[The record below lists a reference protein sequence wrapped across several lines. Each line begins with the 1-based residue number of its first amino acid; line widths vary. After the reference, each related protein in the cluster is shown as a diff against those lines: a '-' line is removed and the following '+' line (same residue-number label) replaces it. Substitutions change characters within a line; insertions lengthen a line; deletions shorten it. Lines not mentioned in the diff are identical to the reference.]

1 MNPTA
6 FDLPEVRPDRTL
18 ARSESPKM
26 FGDVPSVAEVYMA
39 GLTSSPLFFVKH
51 AALREWSGEK
61 ARRLWVDLDATG
73 ATAFNPESYR
83 RLTPGHSAI
92 HVLPIELVEILAQL
106 DALIGQSPG
115 SSGYD
120 VAAPKT
126 SSILQA
132 KAWIREMY
140 EDVRRFG
147 SDWMTPLT
155 TVDEFGDIVFEW
167 WHGSRKITVYVTP
180 ETVEYIKV
188 SGPNMHTD
196 MDDGEL
202 STREDRQNLWQWL
215 TSID

>member
-6 FDLPEVRPDRTL
+6 SGLPELRPDLTRVQ
-18 ARSESPKM
+18 SESPKM
-26 FGDVPSVAEVYMA
+26 FDDMLSVVEVYIA
-39 GLTSSPLFFVKH
+39 GLTSTPLIFVKH
-51 AALREWSGEK
+51 PALREWSGEK
-61 ARRLWVDLDATG
+61 ARRFWVDLDATG

-83 RLTPGHSAI
+83 RLTPRHLAI
-92 HVLPIELVEILAQL
+92 DALPIELVEILAQL
-106 DALIGQSPG
+106 DALIGRSPG
-115 SSGYD
+115 WTGYD

-147 SDWMTPLT
+147 GDWTTPLT

-196 MDDGEL
+196 MEDGEL
-202 STREDRQNLWQWL
+202 RTREDRQNLWHWL
-215 TSID
+215 SSID